1 MPLPLWVGASQ
12 ILASTSKGSSGE
24 VWATHRMGDGE
35 MEAAIGDLLL
45 SDS

>member
-1 MPLPLWVGASQ
+1 MPLPLWVGASRS
-12 ILASTSKGSSGE
+12 LASTFKDSSGE

-45 SDS
+45 NDS